1 MTLHGRGSA
10 GIGALMRNVLF
21 FWLIMAAS
29 SEAKP
34 FHWPW
39 SSAASEQG
47 TEKKIPARFAL
58 FPNSRTRE
66 QQRLNEVTSPKPT
79 SRAEQVMQLDQ
90 TKEFNPSA
98 ANFGSGRSV
107 TGKKAAT
114 SEFHFL
120 SRTQTKSFETRGM
133 NTKEATG
140 MDGKFATKSAQTKES
155 WFARLTASGK
165 TYATRDSSDA
175 NKGLQGKVLPSAD
188 KRFVARGR
196 RQAELDKN
204 GAAGGLPM
212 GGDRDSGQSWSGD
225 VRPLSIQDVKT
236 LLNKN

>member
-1 MTLHGRGSA
+1 MPVRGSA
-10 GIGALMRNVLF
+10 GNGVGMRFSL
-21 FWLIMAAS
+21 LILLATAAGLD
-29 SEAKP
+29 AKP
-34 FHWPW
+34 FQWPW
-39 SSAASEQG
+39 SSATKEQG
-47 TEKKIPARFAL
+47 TEQKTGQRFSL

-114 SEFHFL
+114 SEFHFVN
-120 SRTQTKSFETRGM
+120 RTQTKSFNTRGFT
-133 NTKEATG
+133 TKEASGT
-140 MDGKFATKSAQTKES
+140 DSKFATKSAQTKES

-165 TYATRDSSDA
+165 TYATRENTDS
-175 NKGLQGKVLPSAD
+175 NKGLQGKVLPSSE
-188 KRFVARGR
+188 KKFVARGR

-204 GAAGGLPM
+204 GAAGLPM